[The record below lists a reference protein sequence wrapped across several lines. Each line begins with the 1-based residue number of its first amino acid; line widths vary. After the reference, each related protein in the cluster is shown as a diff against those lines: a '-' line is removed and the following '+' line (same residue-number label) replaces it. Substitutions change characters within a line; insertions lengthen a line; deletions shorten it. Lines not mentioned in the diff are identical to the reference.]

1 MARIKINDLQDDRTI
16 TKEELKQVMGGFNP
30 QPEPP
35 ATRWRTRFSQQGQ
48 PGGQWATLS
57 RFGFNVQR

>member
-16 TKEELKQVMGGFNP
+16 TKEELKQVMGGINP

-35 ATRWRTRFSQQGQ
+35 GIWLRTWFGAQGQ
-48 PGGQWATLS
+48 PGGQWATFSGLGS
-57 RFGFNVQR
+57 KAQR